1 MEKQIGCIGC
11 GAMGGA
17 IMAGLARRAPLWD
30 GWGLTACSRTAAR
43 LAPLTE
49 LGIVPCASSADVAAR
64 SRYIVVAVK
73 PCQMDEVLRGLAPH
87 LRAEHVVISVAA
99 GVGTAAI
106 RENPGHVC
114 AIVRCMPN
122 TPARIG
128 KGVFG
133 LCFDD
138 PALSDESRSDIHAL
152 FSALGVC
159 VELPETRFTAFSAL
173 IGAGP
178 AYVFA
183 MMQGLVQAGATLGF
197 TWTQSREM
205 VTALFEGSA
214 GMAAREDSPLMR
226 LRDEV
231 CSPAGLTL
239 AGVNALDRAGFCGLL
254 VDAVLAAD
262 ARGREMEQ

>member
-1 MEKQIGCIGC
+1 
-11 GAMGGA
+11 MGGA
-17 IMAGLARRAPLWD
+17 IMAGLARREALWE

-43 LAPLTE
+43 LAPLE
-49 LGIVPCASSADVAAR
+49 DLGVVPCPSSADLAAQ

-73 PCQMDEVLRGLAPH
+73 PSQMDGVLRGLAPH
-87 LRAEHVVISVAA
+87 LRADHVVISVAA
-99 GVGTAAI
+99 GIGMAAI
-106 RENPGHVC
+106 RESIGHGC

-138 PALSDESRSDIHAL
+138 PALSPEAHRDIHSL

-159 VELPETRFTAFSAL
+159 VELPETRFAAFSAL

-178 AYVFA
+178 AYVFT
-183 MMQGLVQAGATLGF
+183 MMQGLIQAGATLGF

-205 VTALFEGSA
+205 VTALFEGAA
-214 GMAAREDSPLMR
+214 GMAAREGSALMQ
-226 LRDEV
+226 LRDDV

-239 AGVNALDRAGFCGLL
+239 AGVNALDRAGLCGLL
-254 VDAVLAAD
+254 VEAVLAAN
-262 ARGREMEQ
+262 ARGQEMER